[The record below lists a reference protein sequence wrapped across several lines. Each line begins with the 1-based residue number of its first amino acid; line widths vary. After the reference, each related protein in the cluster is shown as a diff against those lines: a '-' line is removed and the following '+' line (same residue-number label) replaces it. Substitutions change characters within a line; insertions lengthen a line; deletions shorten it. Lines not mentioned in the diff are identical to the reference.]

1 MGDSGGGGR
10 VANLLEDPR
19 VKVRAHARE
28 KAQVLGILRGAR
40 VCPRC
45 CLRVLGCPSYK
56 LETPVTWEEI
66 DEWRRAVQPESD
78 KDTDQIKVQ
87 QQEAETDPNFVCS
100 VCFGLLQ
107 LDSSCSSIKSV
118 DLRVSRKGFESEGR
132 EDLRVECESGDGK
145 FYDRL
150 MAEATEEIEKQGLP
164 SKGTNFTLQINVP
177 ASILLRELA
186 LVYWLGGKY
195 PNLSFRHLVD
205 GMDNQCNVKQVFRS
219 IIPKSLGKALGSKV
233 RERL

>member
-10 VANLLEDPR
+10 VANLLEDP
-19 VKVRAHARE
+19 HARE